1 MNRSWI
7 AAVTAGLVV
16 SLAACSN
23 PDKSR
28 NQNAQDARDSQM
40 NPSVTLTGCL
50 TQGTAPDEFVLSNV
64 RDVNDTQPAPMTP
77 VSYVVV
83 AASKDVDLM
92 KQLNHQVEVKG
103 RSSTAAAQTPAP
115 NERTETRA
123 ELNRPRLVAS
133 TITSI
138 ADRCTAPAPSPQH

>member
-28 NQNAQDARDSQM
+28 NQSAQGTRESDM
-40 NPSVTLTGCL
+40 GPSVTLTGCL
-50 TQGTAPDEFVLSNV
+50 TPGTSPDEFVLSNV

-103 RSSTAAAQTPAP
+103 RSATAAAQTPAP

-123 ELNRPRLVAS
+123 ELNRPRLVVS
-133 TITSI
+133 TITSL